1 MRESGLL
8 NPINQRFYEKISTCF
23 NTCRSLLR
31 HSCTGGT
38 HKVKK
43 IMVDNIQ
50 KSTAVKSLKAISKA
64 GEAADETPNLQVLLE
79 EDFSK
84 FTAGSEATPDATNV
98 TDATTGYIAD
108 ELTNT
113 PGWSGDGVF
122 QAGGCAYIG
131 IVDEG
136 TDNEDTGFLN
146 TSTFD
151 GSGNGG
157 YIVVTFRARVA
168 EEGATDAV
176 EFVSIDEDDINE
188 SDPMSGVVDY
198 KQVAITDQWAEY
210 EVELKSGAANASI
223 QLYAYQSPIYIDDI
237 KVAQTIKI
245 DVPAPEALA
254 ATNVTPTSFTANW
267 SAVEGATSY
276 MLTVF
281 SFKTIKSDVEEAT
294 VTEGF
299 DGIVA
304 TGKKDKFIDT
314 ENSKLPEGW
323 TISVSDN
330 GTSREIYAS
339 SGNYHSEKIALAFDA
354 TGDFIE
360 TPEAPAPIKKFS
372 FWVKNQGAGAGSI
385 LTVSGF
391 NGTEWIDLG
400 ELDFDDVDSNFADF
414 VDMDIDDEGI
424 VKLRLSYTKEVGNC
438 AIDDVSYTYGG
449 VYNIATLLLE
459 DKTVEGT
466 SFDVTGLT
474 EGEKYYYYVCAVN
487 NGNISGDSNIVAV
500 GEGSVANIAADNA
513 KIATTANGIE
523 ISLAEAAPV
532 AVYSV
537 DGKCLYNAAS
547 GALSH
552 TVALNNHGVYFV
564 KVGNKTTKVAR

>member
-1 MRESGLL
+1 M
-8 NPINQRFYEKISTCF
+8 KK
-23 NTCRSLLR
+23 SLLV
-31 HSCTGGT
+31 STLAVAVCAVVALAGT

-43 IMVDNIQ
+43 FTVDNIQ
-50 KSTAVKSLKAISKA
+50 KATTVKTLKAISKA

-84 FTAGSEATPDATNV
+84 FTAGSEATPDATDV

-136 TDNEDTGFLN
+136 TDDEDTGFLN

-151 GSGNGG
+151 GSGNDG

-198 KQVAITDQWAEY
+198 NQVAITDQWAEY

-237 KVAQTIKI
+237 KVAQTVKI

-281 SFKTIKSDVEEAT
+281 SFKTIKSDVEETT

-323 TISVSDN
+323 TISVSEN

-400 ELDFDDVDSNFADF
+400 ELDFGDVDSNLADF

-474 EGEKYYYYVCAVN
+474 EGEQYYYYVCAVN

-500 GEGSVANIAADNA
+500 GEGSVANIAAGNA

>member
-1 MRESGLL
+1 M
-8 NPINQRFYEKISTCF
+8 KK
-23 NTCRSLLR
+23 SLLV
-31 HSCTGGT
+31 STLAVAFCAIVALAGT

-50 KSTAVKSLKAISKA
+50 KSTTVKSLKSLSKA

-84 FTAGSEATPDATNV
+84 FTAGSEATPDATDV
-98 TDATTGYIAD
+98 ADATTGYIAD

-188 SDPMSGVVDY
+188 SYPMSGVVDY

-237 KVAQTIKI
+237 KVTQTVKI

-314 ENSKLPEGW
+314 DNSKLPEGW

-385 LTVSGF
+385 ITVSGF

-400 ELDFDDVDSNFADF
+400 ELDFDDIDTNFADVVGID
-414 VDMDIDDEGI
+414 VDEEGI

-474 EGEKYYYYVCAVN
+474 EGEQYYYYVCAVN

-500 GEGSVANIAADNA
+500 GKGSVDNIAAGNA

-537 DGKCLYNAAS
+537 DGKCLYNATS

>member
-1 MRESGLL
+1 M
-8 NPINQRFYEKISTCF
+8 KK
-23 NTCRSLLR
+23 SLLV
-31 HSCTGGT
+31 STLAVAVCAVVALAGT

-43 IMVDNIQ
+43 FTVDNIQ
-50 KSTAVKSLKAISKA
+50 KATTVKTLKAISKA
-64 GEAADETPNLQVLLE
+64 GEAADETPNLQMLLE

-84 FTAGSEATPDATNV
+84 FTAGSEATPDATDV

-151 GSGNGG
+151 GSGNGR

-237 KVAQTIKI
+237 KVAQTVKI

-276 MLTVF
+276 LLTVF

-323 TISVSDN
+323 TISVSEN

-400 ELDFDDVDSNFADF
+400 ELDFADVDSNLADF

-500 GEGSVANIAADNA
+500 GEGSVANIAAGNA

>member
-1 MRESGLL
+1 
-8 NPINQRFYEKISTCF
+8 
-23 NTCRSLLR
+23 
-31 HSCTGGT
+31 
-38 HKVKK
+38 
-43 IMVDNIQ
+43 MVDNIQ
-50 KSTAVKSLKAISKA
+50 KSTTVKSLESLSKA
-64 GEAADETPNLQVLLE
+64 GETADETPNLQVLLE

-84 FTAGSEATPDATNV
+84 FTAGSEATPDATDV
-98 TDATTGYIAD
+98 ADATTGYIAD

-210 EVELKSGAANASI
+210 EVELKSGTANASI

-237 KVAQTIKI
+237 KVTQTVKI

-385 LTVSGF
+385 ITVSGF

-400 ELDFDDVDSNFADF
+400 ELDFDDIDTNFAGV
-414 VDMDIDDEGI
+414 VDLDIDEEGI

-474 EGEKYYYYVCAVN
+474 EGEQYYYYVCAVN

-500 GEGSVANIAADNA
+500 GKGSVDNIAAGNA

-537 DGKCLYNAAS
+537 DGKCLYNATS

>member
-1 MRESGLL
+1 M
-8 NPINQRFYEKISTCF
+8 KK
-23 NTCRSLLR
+23 SLLV
-31 HSCTGGT
+31 STLAVAFCAIVALAGT

-50 KSTAVKSLKAISKA
+50 KSTTVKSLKSLSKA

-84 FTAGSEATPDATNV
+84 FTAGSEATPDATDV
-98 TDATTGYIAD
+98 ADATTGYIAD

-237 KVAQTIKI
+237 KVTQTVKI

-385 LTVSGF
+385 ITVSGF

-400 ELDFDDVDSNFADF
+400 ELDFDDIDTNFADVVGMD
-414 VDMDIDDEGI
+414 VDEEGI

-474 EGEKYYYYVCAVN
+474 EGEQYYYYVCAVN
-487 NGNISGDSNIVAV
+487 NGNVSDDSNIVAV
-500 GEGSVANIAADNA
+500 GEGSVDNIAAGNA

-537 DGKCLYNAAS
+537 DGKCLYNATS

>member
-1 MRESGLL
+1 M
-8 NPINQRFYEKISTCF
+8 KK
-23 NTCRSLLR
+23 SLLV
-31 HSCTGGT
+31 STLAVAVCAIVALAGT

-43 IMVDNIQ
+43 FTVDNIQ
-50 KSTAVKSLKAISKA
+50 KATTVKTLKAISKA

-84 FTAGSEATPDATNV
+84 FTAGSEATPDATDV
-98 TDATTGYIAD
+98 ADATTGYIAD

-136 TDNEDTGFLN
+136 TDDEDTGFLN

-198 KQVAITDQWAEY
+198 NQVAITDQWAEY

-237 KVAQTIKI
+237 KVAQTVKI

-281 SFKTIKSDVEEAT
+281 SFKTITSDVEEAT

-323 TISVSDN
+323 TISVSEN

-360 TPEAPAPIKKFS
+360 TPEAPAPIKNFS

-385 LTVSGF
+385 ITVSGF

-400 ELDFDDVDSNFADF
+400 ELDFGDVDSNLADF

-500 GEGSVANIAADNA
+500 GEGSVANIAAGNA

-523 ISLAEAAPV
+523 ISLVEAAPV

>member
-1 MRESGLL
+1 M
-8 NPINQRFYEKISTCF
+8 KK
-23 NTCRSLLR
+23 SLLV
-31 HSCTGGT
+31 STLAVAFCAIVVMAGT
-38 HKVKK
+38 HKVRK
-43 IMVDNIQ
+43 ITVDNIQ
-50 KSTAVKSLKAISKA
+50 KSTTVKSLKSLSKA

-84 FTAGSEATPDATNV
+84 FTAGSEATPDATDV
-98 TDATTGYIAD
+98 ADATTGYIAD

-237 KVAQTIKI
+237 KVTQTVKI
-245 DVPAPEALA
+245 DVPAPKALA

-385 LTVSGF
+385 TVSGF

-400 ELDFDDVDSNFADF
+400 ELNFADVDSNFADF
-414 VDMDIDDEGI
+414 VDLDIDDEGI

-474 EGEKYYYYVCAVN
+474 EGEQYYYYVCAVN

-500 GEGSVANIAADNA
+500 GEGSVDNIAAGNA

>member
-1 MRESGLL
+1 M
-8 NPINQRFYEKISTCF
+8 KK
-23 NTCRSLLR
+23 SLLV
-31 HSCTGGT
+31 STLAVAFCAIVALAGT

-43 IMVDNIQ
+43 IKVDNIQ
-50 KSTAVKSLKAISKA
+50 KSTTVKSLKSLSKA

-84 FTAGSEATPDATNV
+84 FTAGSEATPDATDV
-98 TDATTGYIAD
+98 ADATTGYIAD
-108 ELTNT
+108 KLTNT
-113 PGWSGDGVF
+113 PGWSGSGVF

-237 KVAQTIKI
+237 KVVQTVKI

-385 LTVSGF
+385 ITVSGF

-400 ELDFDDVDSNFADF
+400 ELDFGDIDTNFADVVGMD
-414 VDMDIDDEGI
+414 VDEEGI

-474 EGEKYYYYVCAVN
+474 EGEQYYYYVCAVN

-500 GEGSVANIAADNA
+500 GEGSVDNIAAGNA
-513 KIATTANGIE
+513 KVATTANGIE

-552 TVALNNHGVYFV
+552 IVALNNHGVYFV

>member
-1 MRESGLL
+1 MHESGLL
-8 NPINQRFYEKISTCF
+8 NPINQRFYEK
-23 NTCRSLLR
+23 SLLV
-31 HSCTGGT
+31 STLAVAFCAIVALAGT

-50 KSTAVKSLKAISKA
+50 KSTTVKSLKSLSKA

-84 FTAGSEATPDATNV
+84 FTAGSEATPDATDV
-98 TDATTGYIAD
+98 ADATTGYIAD

-237 KVAQTIKI
+237 KVTQTVKI

-385 LTVSGF
+385 ITVSGF

-400 ELDFDDVDSNFADF
+400 ELDFDDIDTNFADVVGMD
-414 VDMDIDDEGI
+414 VDEEGI

-474 EGEKYYYYVCAVN
+474 EGEQYYYYVCAVN

-500 GEGSVANIAADNA
+500 GEGSVDNIAAGNA

-537 DGKCLYNAAS
+537 DGKCLYNATS

>member
-1 MRESGLL
+1 M
-8 NPINQRFYEKISTCF
+8 KK
-23 NTCRSLLR
+23 SLLV
-31 HSCTGGT
+31 STLAVAFCAIVALAGT

-64 GEAADETPNLQVLLE
+64 GKAADETPNLQVLLE

-84 FTAGSEATPDATNV
+84 FTAGSEATPDATDV
-98 TDATTGYIAD
+98 ADATTGYIAD

-237 KVAQTIKI
+237 KVVQTVKI

-385 LTVSGF
+385 ITVSGF

-400 ELDFDDVDSNFADF
+400 ELDFDDIDTNFADVVGMD
-414 VDMDIDDEGI
+414 VDEEGI
-424 VKLRLSYTKEVGNC
+424 VILRLSYTKEVGNC

-474 EGEKYYYYVCAVN
+474 EGEQYYYYVCAVN
-487 NGNISGDSNIVAV
+487 NGNVSDDSNIVAV
-500 GEGSVANIAADNA
+500 GEGSVDNIAAGNA

-537 DGKCLYNAAS
+537 DGKCLYNATS

>member
-1 MRESGLL
+1 M
-8 NPINQRFYEKISTCF
+8 KK
-23 NTCRSLLR
+23 SLLV
-31 HSCTGGT
+31 STLAVAFCAIVALAGT

-50 KSTAVKSLKAISKA
+50 KSTTVKSLKSLSKA

-84 FTAGSEATPDATNV
+84 FTAGSEATPDATDV
-98 TDATTGYIAD
+98 ADATTGYIAD

-188 SDPMSGVVDY
+188 SDPMSGIVDY

-237 KVAQTIKI
+237 KVTQAVKI

-385 LTVSGF
+385 ITVSGF

-400 ELDFDDVDSNFADF
+400 ELDFDDIDTNFADVVGMD
-414 VDMDIDDEGI
+414 VDEEGI

-474 EGEKYYYYVCAVN
+474 EGEQYYYYVCAVN

-500 GEGSVANIAADNA
+500 GKGSVDNIAAGNA

-537 DGKCLYNAAS
+537 DGKCLYNATS

>member
-1 MRESGLL
+1 M
-8 NPINQRFYEKISTCF
+8 
-23 NTCRSLLR
+23 
-31 HSCTGGT
+31 
-38 HKVKK
+38 KK

-50 KSTAVKSLKAISKA
+50 KSTTVKSLKSLSKA

-84 FTAGSEATPDATNV
+84 FTAGSEATPDATDV
-98 TDATTGYIAD
+98 ADATTGYIAD

-188 SDPMSGVVDY
+188 SYPMSGVVDY

-237 KVAQTIKI
+237 KVTQTVKI

-385 LTVSGF
+385 ITVSGF

-400 ELDFDDVDSNFADF
+400 KLNFADVDSNFADF
-414 VDMDIDDEGI
+414 VDLDIDDEGI
-424 VKLRLSYTKEVGNC
+424 VKLRLSYAKEVGNC

-474 EGEKYYYYVCAVN
+474 EGEQYYYYVCAVN

-500 GEGSVANIAADNA
+500 GKGSVDNIAAGNA

-537 DGKCLYNAAS
+537 DGKCLYNATS

>member
-1 MRESGLL
+1 M
-8 NPINQRFYEKISTCF
+8 KK
-23 NTCRSLLR
+23 SLLV
-31 HSCTGGT
+31 STLAVAFCAIVALAGT

-50 KSTAVKSLKAISKA
+50 KSTTVKSLKSLSKA

-84 FTAGSEATPDATNV
+84 FTAGSEATPDATDV
-98 TDATTGYIAD
+98 ADATTGYIAD

-237 KVAQTIKI
+237 KVVQTVKI

-385 LTVSGF
+385 ITVSGF

-400 ELDFDDVDSNFADF
+400 ELDFDDIDTNFADVVGMD
-414 VDMDIDDEGI
+414 VDEEGI
-424 VKLRLSYTKEVGNC
+424 VILRLSYTKEVGNC

-474 EGEKYYYYVCAVN
+474 EGEQYYYYVCAVN
-487 NGNISGDSNIVAV
+487 NGNVSDDSNIVAV
-500 GEGSVANIAADNA
+500 GEGSVDNIAAGNA

-537 DGKCLYNAAS
+537 DGKCLYNATS

>member
-1 MRESGLL
+1 M
-8 NPINQRFYEKISTCF
+8 KK
-23 NTCRSLLR
+23 SLLV
-31 HSCTGGT
+31 STLAVAVCAVVALAGT

-43 IMVDNIQ
+43 FTVDNIQ
-50 KSTAVKSLKAISKA
+50 KATTVKTLKAISKA

-84 FTAGSEATPDATNV
+84 FTAGSEATPDATDV
-98 TDATTGYIAD
+98 ADATTGYIAD

-136 TDNEDTGFLN
+136 TDDEDTGFLN

-198 KQVAITDQWAEY
+198 NQVAITDQWAEY

-237 KVAQTIKI
+237 KVAQTVKI

-276 MLTVF
+276 LLTVF

-323 TISVSDN
+323 TISVSEN

-354 TGDFIE
+354 TGDYIE
-360 TPEAPAPIKKFS
+360 TPEAPAPIKNFS
-372 FWVKNQGAGAGSI
+372 FRVKNQGAGAGSI
-385 LTVSGF
+385 ITVSGF

-400 ELDFDDVDSNFADF
+400 ELDFGDVDSNLADF

-500 GEGSVANIAADNA
+500 GEGSVDNIAAGNA

>member
-1 MRESGLL
+1 M
-8 NPINQRFYEKISTCF
+8 KK
-23 NTCRSLLR
+23 SLLV
-31 HSCTGGT
+31 STLAVAFCAIVALAGT

-50 KSTAVKSLKAISKA
+50 KSTTVKSLKSLSKA

-84 FTAGSEATPDATNV
+84 FTAGSEATPDATDV
-98 TDATTGYIAD
+98 ADATTGYIAD

-113 PGWSGDGVF
+113 PGWSEDGVF

-237 KVAQTIKI
+237 KVTQTVKI

-281 SFKTIKSDVEEAT
+281 SFRTIKSDVEEAT

-372 FWVKNQGAGAGSI
+372 FWLKNQGAGAGSI
-385 LTVSGF
+385 ITVSGF

-400 ELDFDDVDSNFADF
+400 KLDFGDIDTNFADV
-414 VDMDIDDEGI
+414 VDMDVDEEGI

-474 EGEKYYYYVCAVN
+474 EGEQYYYYVCAVN

-500 GEGSVANIAADNA
+500 GKGSVDNIAAGNA

-537 DGKCLYNAAS
+537 DGKCLYNATS

>member
-1 MRESGLL
+1 M
-8 NPINQRFYEKISTCF
+8 KK
-23 NTCRSLLR
+23 SLLV
-31 HSCTGGT
+31 STLAVAFCAIVALAGT

-50 KSTAVKSLKAISKA
+50 KSTTVKSLKSLSKA

-84 FTAGSEATPDATNV
+84 FTAGSEATPDATDV
-98 TDATTGYIAD
+98 ADATTGYIAD

-113 PGWSGDGVF
+113 PGWSEDGVF

-237 KVAQTIKI
+237 KVTQTVKI

-385 LTVSGF
+385 ITVSGF

-400 ELDFDDVDSNFADF
+400 KLNFADVDSNFADF
-414 VDMDIDDEGI
+414 VDLDIDDEGI

-474 EGEKYYYYVCAVN
+474 EGEQYYYYVCAVN

-500 GEGSVANIAADNA
+500 GEGSVDNIAAGNA
-513 KIATTANGIE
+513 NIATTANGIE

-552 TVALNNHGVYFV
+552 TVALDNHGIYLV

>member
-1 MRESGLL
+1 M
-8 NPINQRFYEKISTCF
+8 KK
-23 NTCRSLLR
+23 SLLV
-31 HSCTGGT
+31 STLAVAFCAIVALAGT

-50 KSTAVKSLKAISKA
+50 KSTTVKSLKSLSKA

-98 TDATTGYIAD
+98 ADATTGYIAD
-108 ELTNT
+108 KLTNT

-237 KVAQTIKI
+237 KVTQTVKI

-372 FWVKNQGAGAGSI
+372 FWLKNQGAGAGSI
-385 LTVSGF
+385 ITVSGF

-400 ELDFDDVDSNFADF
+400 KLNFDDIDTNFADVVGMD
-414 VDMDIDDEGI
+414 VDEEGI

-474 EGEKYYYYVCAVN
+474 EGEQYYYYVCAVN

-500 GEGSVANIAADNA
+500 GEGSVDNIAAGNA

-564 KVGNKTTKVAR
+564 KVGNKMTKVAR

>member
-1 MRESGLL
+1 M
-8 NPINQRFYEKISTCF
+8 KK
-23 NTCRSLLR
+23 SLLV
-31 HSCTGGT
+31 STLAVAFCAIVALAGT

-50 KSTAVKSLKAISKA
+50 KSTTVKSLKSLSKA

-84 FTAGSEATPDATNV
+84 FTAGSEATPDATDV
-98 TDATTGYIAD
+98 ADATTGYIAD

-113 PGWSGDGVF
+113 PGWSGSGVF

-146 TSTFD
+146 SSTFD

-210 EVELKSGAANASI
+210 EVELKSGVANASI

-237 KVAQTIKI
+237 KVTQTVKI

-385 LTVSGF
+385 ITVSGF

-400 ELDFDDVDSNFADF
+400 ELDFDDIDTNFADVVGMD
-414 VDMDIDDEGI
+414 VDEEGI

-474 EGEKYYYYVCAVN
+474 EGEQYYYYVCAVN
-487 NGNISGDSNIVAV
+487 NGNISDDSNIVAV
-500 GEGSVANIAADNA
+500 GEGSVDNIAAGNA
-513 KIATTANGIE
+513 KIATTANDIE

-537 DGKCLYNAAS
+537 DGNAAS

>member
-1 MRESGLL
+1 M
-8 NPINQRFYEKISTCF
+8 KK
-23 NTCRSLLR
+23 SLLV
-31 HSCTGGT
+31 STLAVAFCAIVALAGT

-50 KSTAVKSLKAISKA
+50 KSTTVKSLKSLSKA

-84 FTAGSEATPDATNV
+84 FTAGSEATPDATDV
-98 TDATTGYIAD
+98 ADATTGYIAN

-146 TSTFD
+146 SSTFD

-237 KVAQTIKI
+237 KVTQTVKI

-299 DGIVA
+299 DGIIA

-385 LTVSGF
+385 ITVSGF

-400 ELDFDDVDSNFADF
+400 KLNFGDIDTNFADVVGMD
-414 VDMDIDDEGI
+414 VDEEGI

-487 NGNISGDSNIVAV
+487 NGNVSDDSNIVAV
-500 GEGSVANIAADNA
+500 GEGSVDNIAAGNA

-537 DGKCLYNAAS
+537 DGKCLYNATS

>member
-1 MRESGLL
+1 M
-8 NPINQRFYEKISTCF
+8 KK
-23 NTCRSLLR
+23 SLLV
-31 HSCTGGT
+31 STLAVAFCAIVALAGT

-50 KSTAVKSLKAISKA
+50 KSTTVKSLKSLSKA

-84 FTAGSEATPDATNV
+84 FTAGSEATPDATDV
-98 TDATTGYIAD
+98 ADATTGYIAD

-237 KVAQTIKI
+237 KVTQTVKI

-385 LTVSGF
+385 ITVSGF

-400 ELDFDDVDSNFADF
+400 ELDFDDIDTNFADVVGMD
-414 VDMDIDDEGI
+414 VDEEGI

-449 VYNIATLLLE
+449 VYDIATLLLE

-487 NGNISGDSNIVAV
+487 NGNVSDDSNIVAV
-500 GEGSVANIAADNA
+500 GEGSVDNIAAGNA

-537 DGKCLYNAAS
+537 DGKCLYNATS

>member
-1 MRESGLL
+1 MHESGLL

-31 HSCTGGT
+31 HSCTGRHSQSEKNHGGQ
-38 HKVKK
+38 HSEIHHSKV
-43 IMVDNIQ
+43 IEIPQ
-50 KSTAVKSLKAISKA
+50 QSWR
-64 GEAADETPNLQVLLE
+64 GADETPNLQVLLE

-84 FTAGSEATPDATNV
+84 FTAGSEATPDATDV
-98 TDATTGYIAD
+98 ADATTGYIAD

-188 SDPMSGVVDY
+188 SDLMSGVVDY

-237 KVAQTIKI
+237 KVTQTVKI

-385 LTVSGF
+385 ITVSGF

-400 ELDFDDVDSNFADF
+400 ELDFGDIDTNFADVVGMD
-414 VDMDIDDEGI
+414 VDEEGI

-474 EGEKYYYYVCAVN
+474 EGEQYYYYVCAVN

-500 GEGSVANIAADNA
+500 GAGSVDNIAAGNA

>member
-1 MRESGLL
+1 M
-8 NPINQRFYEKISTCF
+8 KK
-23 NTCRSLLR
+23 SLLV
-31 HSCTGGT
+31 STLAVAFCAIVALAGT

-50 KSTAVKSLKAISKA
+50 KSTTVKSLKSLSKA

-84 FTAGSEATPDATNV
+84 FTAGSEATPDATDV
-98 TDATTGYIAD
+98 ADATTGYIAD

-151 GSGNGG
+151 GSSNGG

-237 KVAQTIKI
+237 KVVQTVKI

-385 LTVSGF
+385 ITVSGF

-400 ELDFDDVDSNFADF
+400 ELDFGDIDTNFADVVGMD
-414 VDMDIDDEGI
+414 VDEEGI

-474 EGEKYYYYVCAVN
+474 EGEQYYYYVCAVN

-500 GEGSVANIAADNA
+500 GEGSVDNIAAGNA

>member
-1 MRESGLL
+1 M
-8 NPINQRFYEKISTCF
+8 KK
-23 NTCRSLLR
+23 SLLV
-31 HSCTGGT
+31 STLAVAFCAIVALAGT

-50 KSTAVKSLKAISKA
+50 KSTTVKSLKSLSKA

-84 FTAGSEATPDATNV
+84 FTAGSEATPDATDV
-98 TDATTGYIAD
+98 ADATTGYIAD

-113 PGWSGDGVF
+113 PGWNGSGVF

-237 KVAQTIKI
+237 KVVQTVKI

-385 LTVSGF
+385 ITVSGF

-400 ELDFDDVDSNFADF
+400 KLDFGDIDTNFADVVGMD
-414 VDMDIDDEGI
+414 VDEEGI

-474 EGEKYYYYVCAVN
+474 EGEQYYYYVCAVN

-500 GEGSVANIAADNA
+500 GKGSVDNIAAGNA

-537 DGKCLYNAAS
+537 DGKCLYNATS

>member
-1 MRESGLL
+1 M
-8 NPINQRFYEKISTCF
+8 
-23 NTCRSLLR
+23 
-31 HSCTGGT
+31 
-38 HKVKK
+38 
-43 IMVDNIQ
+43 
-50 KSTAVKSLKAISKA
+50 
-64 GEAADETPNLQVLLE
+64 
-79 EDFSK
+79 
-84 FTAGSEATPDATNV
+84 
-98 TDATTGYIAD
+98 
-108 ELTNT
+108 
-113 PGWSGDGVF
+113 
-122 QAGGCAYIG
+122 
-131 IVDEG
+131 
-136 TDNEDTGFLN
+136 
-146 TSTFD
+146 
-151 GSGNGG
+151 
-157 YIVVTFRARVA
+157 
-168 EEGATDAV
+168 
-176 EFVSIDEDDINE
+176 
-188 SDPMSGVVDY
+188 
-198 KQVAITDQWAEY
+198 
-210 EVELKSGAANASI
+210 
-223 QLYAYQSPIYIDDI
+223 
-237 KVAQTIKI
+237 
-245 DVPAPEALA
+245 
-254 ATNVTPTSFTANW
+254 TPTSFTANW

-385 LTVSGF
+385 ITVSGF

-400 ELDFDDVDSNFADF
+400 KLNFADVDSNFADF
-414 VDMDIDDEGI
+414 VDLDIDDEGI

-474 EGEKYYYYVCAVN
+474 EGEQYYYYVCAVN

-500 GEGSVANIAADNA
+500 GEGGVDNIAAGNA

-564 KVGNKTTKVAR
+564 KIGNKTTKVAR

>member
-1 MRESGLL
+1 M
-8 NPINQRFYEKISTCF
+8 KK
-23 NTCRSLLR
+23 SLLV
-31 HSCTGGT
+31 STLAVAVCAVVALAGT

-43 IMVDNIQ
+43 FTVDNIQ
-50 KSTAVKSLKAISKA
+50 KATTVKTLKAISKA

-84 FTAGSEATPDATNV
+84 FTAGSETTPDATDV

-108 ELTNT
+108 ELTNA

-198 KQVAITDQWAEY
+198 NQVAITDQWAEY
-210 EVELKSGAANASI
+210 EIELKSGAANASI

-237 KVAQTIKI
+237 KVAQTVKI

-281 SFKTIKSDVEEAT
+281 SFKTITSDVEEAT

-323 TISVSDN
+323 TISVSEN

-385 LTVSGF
+385 ITVSGF

-400 ELDFDDVDSNFADF
+400 ELDFGDVDSNLADF

-500 GEGSVANIAADNA
+500 GEGSVANIAAGNA

>member
-1 MRESGLL
+1 
-8 NPINQRFYEKISTCF
+8 
-23 NTCRSLLR
+23 
-31 HSCTGGT
+31 
-38 HKVKK
+38 
-43 IMVDNIQ
+43 MVDNIQ
-50 KSTAVKSLKAISKA
+50 KSTTVKSLKSLSKA

-84 FTAGSEATPDATNV
+84 FTAGSEATPDATDV
-98 TDATTGYIAD
+98 ADATTGYIAD

-237 KVAQTIKI
+237 KVVQTVKI

-372 FWVKNQGAGAGSI
+372 FWLKNQGAGAGSI
-385 LTVSGF
+385 ITVSGF

-400 ELDFDDVDSNFADF
+400 ELDFGDIDTNFADVVGMD
-414 VDMDIDDEGI
+414 VDEEGI

-474 EGEKYYYYVCAVN
+474 EGEQYYYYVCAVN

-500 GEGSVANIAADNA
+500 GEGSVDNIAAGNA

-552 TVALNNHGVYFV
+552 IVALNNHGVYFV

>member
-1 MRESGLL
+1 M
-8 NPINQRFYEKISTCF
+8 KK
-23 NTCRSLLR
+23 SLLV
-31 HSCTGGT
+31 STLAVAVCAVVALAGT

-43 IMVDNIQ
+43 FTVDNIQ
-50 KSTAVKSLKAISKA
+50 KATTVKTLKSLSKA

-84 FTAGSEATPDATNV
+84 FTAGSEATPDATDV
-98 TDATTGYIAD
+98 ADATTGYIAD

-122 QAGGCAYIG
+122 QAGGCAYID

-136 TDNEDTGFLN
+136 TDDEDTGFLN

-151 GSGNGG
+151 GSGNDG

-176 EFVSIDEDDINE
+176 EFVSIDENDINE

-198 KQVAITDQWAEY
+198 NQVAITDQWAEY

-237 KVAQTIKI
+237 KVTQTVKI
-245 DVPAPEALA
+245 DVPAPKALA

-385 LTVSGF
+385 ITVSGF

-400 ELDFDDVDSNFADF
+400 KLNFADVDSNFADF
-414 VDMDIDDEGI
+414 VDLDIDDEGI

-474 EGEKYYYYVCAVN
+474 EGEQYYYYVCAVN

-500 GEGSVANIAADNA
+500 GKGSVDNIAAGNA

>member
-1 MRESGLL
+1 M
-8 NPINQRFYEKISTCF
+8 KK
-23 NTCRSLLR
+23 SLLV
-31 HSCTGGT
+31 STLAVAFCAIVALAGT

-43 IMVDNIQ
+43 IMVDNIH
-50 KSTAVKSLKAISKA
+50 KSTTVKSLKSLSKA

-84 FTAGSEATPDATNV
+84 FTAGSEATPDATDV
-98 TDATTGYIAD
+98 ADATTGYIAD

-157 YIVVTFRARVA
+157 YIVVTLRARVA

-237 KVAQTIKI
+237 KVTQTVKI

-299 DGIVA
+299 DGIIA

-330 GTSREIYAS
+330 GTSREIYAT

-360 TPEAPAPIKKFS
+360 TPEAPAPIKNFS
-372 FWVKNQGAGAGSI
+372 FWVKNQGAGEGSI
-385 LTVSGF
+385 ITVSGF

-400 ELDFDDVDSNFADF
+400 ELDFSDIDTNFADVVGMD
-414 VDMDIDDEGI
+414 VDEEGI

-474 EGEKYYYYVCAVN
+474 EGEQYYYYVCAVN

-500 GEGSVANIAADNA
+500 GKGSVDNIAAGNA

>member
-1 MRESGLL
+1 M
-8 NPINQRFYEKISTCF
+8 KK
-23 NTCRSLLR
+23 SLLV
-31 HSCTGGT
+31 STLAVAFCAIVALAGT

-50 KSTAVKSLKAISKA
+50 KSTTVKSLKSLSKA

-84 FTAGSEATPDATNV
+84 FTAGSEATPDATDV
-98 TDATTGYIAD
+98 ADATTGYIAD

-188 SDPMSGVVDY
+188 SDHMSGVVDY

-237 KVAQTIKI
+237 KVTQTVKI

-385 LTVSGF
+385 ITVSGF

-400 ELDFDDVDSNFADF
+400 ELDFDDIDTNFADVVGMD
-414 VDMDIDDEGI
+414 VDEEGI

-474 EGEKYYYYVCAVN
+474 EGEQYYYYVCAVN

-500 GEGSVANIAADNA
+500 GKGSVDNIAAGNA

-537 DGKCLYNAAS
+537 DGKCLYNATS

>member
-1 MRESGLL
+1 M
-8 NPINQRFYEKISTCF
+8 KK
-23 NTCRSLLR
+23 SLLV
-31 HSCTGGT
+31 STLAVAFCAIVALAGT

-50 KSTAVKSLKAISKA
+50 KSTTVKSLESLSKA

-84 FTAGSEATPDATNV
+84 FTAGSEATPDATDV
-98 TDATTGYIAD
+98 ADATTGYIAD

-188 SDPMSGVVDY
+188 SDPMSGIVDY

-210 EVELKSGAANASI
+210 EVELKSGAANAST

-237 KVAQTIKI
+237 KVTQTVKI

-385 LTVSGF
+385 ITVSGF

-400 ELDFDDVDSNFADF
+400 ELDFDDIDTNFADF
-414 VDMDIDDEGI
+414 VDLDIDDEGI

-474 EGEKYYYYVCAVN
+474 EGEQYYYYVCAVN

-500 GEGSVANIAADNA
+500 GEGSVDNIAAGNA

-537 DGKCLYNAAS
+537 DGKCLYNATS

>member
-1 MRESGLL
+1 M
-8 NPINQRFYEKISTCF
+8 KK
-23 NTCRSLLR
+23 SLLV
-31 HSCTGGT
+31 STLAVAFCAIVALAGT

-50 KSTAVKSLKAISKA
+50 KSTTVKSLKSLSKA
-64 GEAADETPNLQVLLE
+64 GETADETPNLQVLLK

-84 FTAGSEATPDATNV
+84 FTAGSEATPDATDV
-98 TDATTGYIAD
+98 ADATTGYIAD

-113 PGWSGDGVF
+113 PGWNGSGVF

-237 KVAQTIKI
+237 KVVQTVKI

-385 LTVSGF
+385 ITVSGF

-400 ELDFDDVDSNFADF
+400 ELDFGDIDTNFADVVGMD
-414 VDMDIDDEGI
+414 VDEEGI
-424 VKLRLSYTKEVGNC
+424 LKLRLSYTKEVGNC

-487 NGNISGDSNIVAV
+487 NGNVSDDSNIVAV
-500 GEGSVANIAADNA
+500 GEGSVDNIAAGNA

-552 TVALNNHGVYFV
+552 IVALNNHGVYFV

>member
-1 MRESGLL
+1 M
-8 NPINQRFYEKISTCF
+8 KK
-23 NTCRSLLR
+23 SLLV
-31 HSCTGGT
+31 STLAVAFCAIVALAGT

-43 IMVDNIQ
+43 FTVDNIQ
-50 KSTAVKSLKAISKA
+50 KSTTVKSLKAISKA

-84 FTAGSEATPDATNV
+84 FTAGSEATPDATDV
-98 TDATTGYIAD
+98 ADATTGYIAD

-237 KVAQTIKI
+237 KVVQTVKI

-372 FWVKNQGAGAGSI
+372 FWLKNQGAGAGSI
-385 LTVSGF
+385 ITVSGF

-400 ELDFDDVDSNFADF
+400 KLDFGDIDTNFADV
-414 VDMDIDDEGI
+414 VDLDIDDEGI

-474 EGEKYYYYVCAVN
+474 EGEQYYYYVCAVN

-500 GEGSVANIAADNA
+500 GEGSVDNIAAGNA

-537 DGKCLYNAAS
+537 DGKCQYNAAS

-552 TVALNNHGVYFV
+552 IVALNNHGVYFV

>member
-1 MRESGLL
+1 M
-8 NPINQRFYEKISTCF
+8 KK
-23 NTCRSLLR
+23 SLLV
-31 HSCTGGT
+31 STLAVAFCAIVALAGT

-50 KSTAVKSLKAISKA
+50 KSTTVKSLKSLSKA

-84 FTAGSEATPDATNV
+84 FTAGSEATPDATDV
-98 TDATTGYIAD
+98 ADATTGYIAD

-113 PGWSGDGVF
+113 PGWSEDGVF

-188 SDPMSGVVDY
+188 SDPMSGIVDY

-237 KVAQTIKI
+237 KVVQTVKI

-385 LTVSGF
+385 ITVSGF

-400 ELDFDDVDSNFADF
+400 ELDFADVDSNFADV
-414 VDMDIDDEGI
+414 VDMDVDEEGI

-474 EGEKYYYYVCAVN
+474 EGEQYYYYVCAVN
-487 NGNISGDSNIVAV
+487 NGNISGDSNIVSV
-500 GEGSVANIAADNA
+500 GEGSVDNIAAGNA

-537 DGKCLYNAAS
+537 DGKCLYNATS

>member
-1 MRESGLL
+1 M
-8 NPINQRFYEKISTCF
+8 KK
-23 NTCRSLLR
+23 SLLV
-31 HSCTGGT
+31 STLAVAFCAIVALAGT

-50 KSTAVKSLKAISKA
+50 KSTTVKSLKSLSKA
-64 GEAADETPNLQVLLE
+64 GETADETPNLQVLLK

-84 FTAGSEATPDATNV
+84 FTAGSEATPDATDV
-98 TDATTGYIAD
+98 ADATTGYIAD

-113 PGWSGDGVF
+113 PGWNGSGVF

-237 KVAQTIKI
+237 KVVQTVKI

-385 LTVSGF
+385 ITVSGF

-400 ELDFDDVDSNFADF
+400 ELDFGDIDTNFADVVGMD
-414 VDMDIDDEGI
+414 VDEEGI
-424 VKLRLSYTKEVGNC
+424 LKLRLSYTKEVGNC

-474 EGEKYYYYVCAVN
+474 EGEQYYYYVCAVN
-487 NGNISGDSNIVAV
+487 NGNVSDDSNIVAV
-500 GEGSVANIAADNA
+500 GEGSVDNIAAGNA

-552 TVALNNHGVYFV
+552 TVSLDNHGVYFV
-564 KVGNKTTKVAR
+564 KIGNKTTKVAR

>member
-1 MRESGLL
+1 M
-8 NPINQRFYEKISTCF
+8 KK
-23 NTCRSLLR
+23 SLLV
-31 HSCTGGT
+31 STLAVAFCAIVALAGT

-50 KSTAVKSLKAISKA
+50 KSTTVKSLKSLSKA

-84 FTAGSEATPDATNV
+84 FTAGSEATPDATDV
-98 TDATTGYIAD
+98 ADATTGYIAD

-146 TSTFD
+146 SSTFD

-237 KVAQTIKI
+237 KVTQTVKI

-254 ATNVTPTSFTANW
+254 ATNVTPTSFTTNW

-385 LTVSGF
+385 ITVSGF

-400 ELDFDDVDSNFADF
+400 KLNFGDIDTNFADVVGMD
-414 VDMDIDDEGI
+414 VDEEGI

-500 GEGSVANIAADNA
+500 GEGSVDNIAAGNA

>member
-1 MRESGLL
+1 M
-8 NPINQRFYEKISTCF
+8 KK
-23 NTCRSLLR
+23 SLLV
-31 HSCTGGT
+31 STLAVAFCAIVALAGT

-50 KSTAVKSLKAISKA
+50 KSTTVKSLKAISKA
-64 GEAADETPNLQVLLE
+64 GEAANETPNLQVLLE

-98 TDATTGYIAD
+98 ADATTGYIAD

-136 TDNEDTGFLN
+136 TDNEDTCYLN

-176 EFVSIDEDDINE
+176 DFISIDEDDINE

-198 KQVAITDQWAEY
+198 NQVAITDQWAEY
-210 EVELKSGAANASI
+210 EVELKSGATNASI

-237 KVAQTIKI
+237 KVTQTVKI

-385 LTVSGF
+385 ITVSGF

-400 ELDFDDVDSNFADF
+400 ELDFDDIDTNFADVVGMD
-414 VDMDIDDEGI
+414 VDEEGI

-500 GEGSVANIAADNA
+500 GEGSVDNIAAGNA

-552 TVALNNHGVYFV
+552 IVALNNHGVYFV